1 MPRTRGWVRRP
12 DGTRLSL
19 QVEGRRGAPA
29 LLLLQGQA
37 NSDAWWDRLRGD
49 FTDAWLTVTF
59 DYRGTG
65 TTELPPGGEERGPA
79 WSTAGFA
86 EDAAAVLA
94 AVGRDAADVYGTSMG
109 GRVAQELA
117 LARPDLVRRVV
128 VACTSTGGAP
138 AVHRDRDV
146 GMLLAGPDDEER
158 QRGLV
163 DLFYTP
169 AWTRA
174 HGGYDGVPRDL
185 LGDPSMTVEA
195 ARRHLETSSDHDA
208 ADRLGGLTAPTLVL
222 HGTDDLMVPAANA
235 DVVAGLLPD
244 ARTRLVQGGRHGFFD
259 EHRDLVV
266 PWVREFLTG

>member
-49 FTDAWLTVTF
+49 FADAWLTVTF

-65 TTELPPGGEERGPA
+65 TTELAPGGEERGPA

-86 EDAAAVLA
+86 QDAAAVLA
-94 AVGRDAADVYGTSMG
+94 AVGRDTADVYGTSMG

-117 LARPDLVRRVV
+117 LARPDLVRRLVL
-128 VACTSTGGAP
+128 ACTSSGGAP
-138 AVHRDRDV
+138 AVHRTRDV
-146 GMLLAGPDDEER
+146 GLLLAGPDGQER

-169 AWTRA
+169 AWTHA
-174 HGGYDGVPRDL
+174 HGGYDAVPRDL
-185 LGDPSMTVEA
+185 LGDPSMSVEA
-195 ARRHLETSSDHDA
+195 TRRHLETSSDHDA
-208 ADRLGGLTAPTLVL
+208 ADRLGDLAAPTLVL

-235 DVVAGLLPD
+235 DVLAGLLPH
-244 ARTRLVQGGRHGFFD
+244 ARTRLVEGGRHGFFD
-259 EHRDLVV
+259 EHRGVVV